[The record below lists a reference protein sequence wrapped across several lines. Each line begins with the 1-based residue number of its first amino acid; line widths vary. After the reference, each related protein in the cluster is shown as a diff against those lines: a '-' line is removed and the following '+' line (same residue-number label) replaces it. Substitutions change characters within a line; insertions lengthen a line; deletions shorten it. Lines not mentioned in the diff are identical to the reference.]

1 MSINH
6 RTWYFTIYFL
16 KFFKSHQQIRE
27 NSVLFLSVLPNV
39 EHIIIFLRSMI
50 VVHFLL
56 RWNCHVLPDWHQSH
70 LPHVQTFP
78 CWRWKNPTASIS
90 MTLKFKIYYLKQ
102 SSFEEIV
109 YACPSLHLKERKKK
123 VNLLVDWNKLY
134 KSKIQNKK
142 IVEKHFYKYK
152 DNYFY
157 K

>member
-78 CWRWKNPTASIS
+78 CWRWKNPPASIS
-90 MTLKFKIYYLKQ
+90 KTLKYKIYYYKQ
-102 SSFEEIV
+102 SYF
-109 YACPSLHLKERKKK
+109 
-123 VNLLVDWNKLY
+123 
-134 KSKIQNKK
+134 KK
-142 IVEKHFYKYK
+142 IVSVCFSLCPYGKMRPNNLLLFIVKPQIHHIKSE
-152 DNYFY
+152 
-157 K
+157 